1 VESTVV
7 PRALVTPTSRAR
19 LTRVQRVRVATEIV
33 GTYAKVRWWLM
44 RLEFRDAVAAA
55 RHVDPRAAAT
65 TDPTASAI
73 RLGRTVGRTL
83 AALPFDGKCLVRSL
97 VLTHMLSRR
106 GIESRLVLGVRARP
120 TFLAHAWLERDG
132 TALLPT
138 GPEFERIAEL

>member
-1 VESTVV
+1 
-7 PRALVTPTSRAR
+7 
-19 LTRVQRVRVATEIV
+19 
-33 GTYAKVRWWLM
+33 M
-44 RLEFRDAVAAA
+44 RLEFPEAVAAA
-55 RHVDPRAAAT
+55 RRVRPRAAAPT

-83 AALPFDGKCLVRSL
+83 SALPFDGKCLVRSL

-106 GIESRLVLGVRARP
+106 GIESHFVLGVRARP